1 MPSTTAYSE
10 HRNPTSSG
18 GGDDPELQAQLA
30 IMTAPFAPE
39 QATEDI
45 DRRLAAATYLAER
58 AVHSESERRSI
69 VAGISPESERDSE
82 TDPHVQ
88 KFLDDA
94 EDFNILLSSTDG
106 ISEAE
111 QDEVVSALAE
121 DLITLWVGRTAA
133 KYIPAS
139 PDKETSTEDAS
150 SSVKVERERIGQSE
164 EPAIEFPA
172 EMGVREV
179 TRRLRR
185 LGWVRR
191 DGNGGHVRF
200 QNENGRIVRFGINH
214 GEILRASL
222 KADLRHAGISAREFM
237 SD

>member
-1 MPSTTAYSE
+1 MSSTTAISE

-18 GGDDPELQAQLA
+18 VGDESELQVQLG
-30 IMTAPFAPE
+30 ILIAPFAPE

-69 VAGISPESERDSE
+69 VAGISPGSEIDSE
-82 TDPHVQ
+82 IDPDVQ
-88 KFLDDA
+88 RFLDDA
-94 EDFNILLSSTDG
+94 KDFNILLSNTDDV
-106 ISEAE
+106 SEAE
-111 QDEVVSALAE
+111 QDEVVSALAQ

-139 PDKETSTEDAS
+139 PDKETPTEDGS
-150 SSVKVERERIGQSE
+150 SSATVESERIGQSE
-164 EPAIEFPA
+164 ELATEFPA
-172 EMGVREV
+172 VMDAPEV

-191 DGNGGHVRF
+191 NGNGGHVRF
-200 QNENGRIVRFGINH
+200 QNEDGRIVRFGINH
-214 GEILRASL
+214 GEIPRGSL
-222 KADLRHAGISAREFM
+222 KADLRHAGISATEFM